1 MILIYAFRENSE
13 NPRCEGIIHESPH
26 EGQSR
31 FPNVN
36 LDAAGGGPLS
46 YRWVSATR
54 SAELSRAILLRPKNF
69 P

>member
-1 MILIYAFRENSE
+1 MRKALLRGSWSPHA
-13 NPRCEGIIHESPH
+13 SPH

-36 LDAAGGGPLS
+36 LDGEGGAPLS

-54 SAELSRAILLRPKNF
+54 SAELSRAILLRPKIF